1 MDNDNI
7 EFYIQQPSTESVFEV
22 FGNMIPSY
30 VLPNTVI
37 INEINITGREIR
49 NVKVIEINIA

>member
-1 MDNDNI
+1 MDNGNI
-7 EFYIQQPSTESVFEV
+7 KFYIQQPSTESVFEV

-30 VLPNTVI
+30 VLPNAVI

-49 NVKVIEINIA
+49 NVK